1 MKKQTGLGSNPLF
14 NLDKSTLSVV
24 LEKELKS
31 ENSSSL
37 GLREIQIE
45 SISPNPFQPRQYFS
59 DDAMDQLI
67 ESIIQHGIMQPIVVR
82 PMQDKYQ
89 LVVGERR
96 WRAAQKAQLSTIPS
110 LIRILDDKTIACL
123 ALVEN
128 LQRIDLSVME
138 QSRALDRMR
147 KNFELEQSEL
157 AHITNFSRSHITNLL
172 RLLNLNSQVQFLL
185 DKQKLNMG
193 HARALLSLSSCLQLK
208 VAEKVIKLNL
218 SVRQTEVLV
227 RKLQNPKSVTLK
239 KNHDCDIKILEKKLS
254 DKFGSTA
261 RIQSN
266 HKGRGKIY
274 IEFSSLDS
282 LDAILEKIGI

>member
-1 MKKQTGLGSNPLF
+1 M
-14 NLDKSTLSVV
+14 
-24 LEKELKS
+24 
-31 ENSSSL
+31 
-37 GLREIQIE
+37 
-45 SISPNPFQPRQYFS
+45 
-59 DDAMDQLI
+59 
-67 ESIIQHGIMQPIVVR
+67 
-82 PMQDKYQ
+82 
-89 LVVGERR
+89 
-96 WRAAQKAQLSTIPS
+96 
-110 LIRILDDKTIACL
+110 
-123 ALVEN
+123 
-128 LQRIDLSVME
+128 
-138 QSRALDRMR
+138 
-147 KNFELEQSEL
+147 
-157 AHITNFSRSHITNLL
+157 
-172 RLLNLNSQVQFLL
+172 
-185 DKQKLNMG
+185 
-193 HARALLSLSSCLQLK
+193 QLK

>member
-1 MKKQTGLGSNPLF
+1 VKKQTGLGSNPLF

-193 HARALLSLSSCLQLK
+193 HARALLSLS
-208 VAEKVIKLNL
+208 
-218 SVRQTEVLV
+218 
-227 RKLQNPKSVTLK
+227 
-239 KNHDCDIKILEKKLS
+239 
-254 DKFGSTA
+254 
-261 RIQSN
+261 
-266 HKGRGKIY
+266 
-274 IEFSSLDS
+274 
-282 LDAILEKIGI
+282 